1 MPGSKE
7 NRPILCLVS
16 CPCTSAVLPLDFHLC
31 LNLVEKWPL
40 IYLVAWNSSH
50 ILYFLLKPLKLA
62 ISWEV
67 EENLRKAE
75 KLVSYFVNSLLDCIE
90 FITLRRSIMSPLL
103 PKDKFINFAISS
115 QESFSV
121 IQIFLTSLRI
131 SVLFGISM
139 KIWFAYLDWMCFV
152 VVAVVF
158 NNQYSAFLL
167 LSFTLL
173 KTDFFL

>member
-1 MPGSKE
+1 
-7 NRPILCLVS
+7 
-16 CPCTSAVLPLDFHLC
+16 
-31 LNLVEKWPL
+31 
-40 IYLVAWNSSH
+40 
-50 ILYFLLKPLKLA
+50 
-62 ISWEV
+62 
-67 EENLRKAE
+67 
-75 KLVSYFVNSLLDCIE
+75 
-90 FITLRRSIMSPLL
+90 MSPLL

-115 QESFSV
+115 QESFFV

-167 LSFTLL
+167 LSCTLL